1 MGLWHLEKENL
12 IVGIQLIRF
21 QLDPT
26 KMFLQVA
33 YPPLAL
39 YFYKTQFSFYLTL
52 DLIQFPS
59 GHLAIVP

>member
-1 MGLWHLEKENL
+1 MAFRQGKPYCKNPTDT
-12 IVGIQLIRF
+12 F

-52 DLIQFPS
+52 DLVQFPS